1 MTNEAVTF
9 PNLRALM
16 AKQGMN
22 IGKMSEVIGNNYPTF
37 SRKLNGVSEFTFSD
51 MLAIKDFFASR
62 DEPVTIEY
70 IFFDWKFTIVN
81 GQVVGGENCGAT
93 QS

>member
-16 AKQGMN
+16 AKHGMN
-22 IGKMSEVIGNNYPTF
+22 IGKMSEVIGNNYATF

-51 MLAIKDFFASR
+51 MLAIKDLFSSR
-62 DEPVTIEY
+62 GESVTIEY
-70 IFFDWKFTIVN
+70 IFFDWQFTIVN
-81 GQVVGGENCGAT
+81 GQVVGGEVFGAT
-93 QS
+93 ES

>member
-1 MTNEAVTF
+1 MTNEVVKF

-22 IGKMSEVIGNNYPTF
+22 ISKMSEVIGNNYATF

-62 DEPVTIEY
+62 GEPVTIEY
-70 IFFDWKFTIVN
+70 IFFDWNFTIVN
-81 GQVVGGENCGAT
+81 GHVVGGEVCDT
-93 QS
+93 TES